1 MKNLLM
7 IFFLCNLIFFY
18 NSIRLP
24 TTPKADSLNNHF
36 GMNPSENR
44 YGPKSSFVDENIPR
58 QGYNKGDMV
67 TPITNFDEE
76 IGDRLIASGSLN
88 NVAKD
93 ATKII
98 TPNLDVPSIKI
109 EADLVHNAVVK
120 TPVQI
125 GVQIET
131 EKETV
136 LNKDTGKI
144 TKKETT
150 TKKPILA
157 VLETNQEV
165 TTKVNTIVDV
175 ATGKVIESG
184 SEKKLLGQDTV

>member
-1 MKNLLM
+1 
-7 IFFLCNLIFFY
+7 
-18 NSIRLP
+18 
-24 TTPKADSLNNHF
+24 
-36 GMNPSENR
+36 MNPSENR